1 VVDEGT
7 EFGARVARHLR
18 EEIVVWMTTVTSAG
32 APVPMPVWFCWDGG
46 ESVRMYSRRSPRV
59 RNVDANPH
67 VSLNFAGDGRGG
79 DVVVLSGT
87 ATADRDM
94 PPANQDA
101 DYLAKYSDH
110 IARIGMTPETF
121 AGSYEVPVR
130 IQLTRVRGH

>member
-18 EEIVVWMTTVTSAG
+18 EEIVVWMTTVTPVG
-32 APVPMPVWFCWDGG
+32 EPVPVPVWFLWDGG

-59 RNVDANPH
+59 RSIEASPH
-67 VSLNFAGDGRGG
+67 VSLNFAGDGGGG

-87 ATADRDM
+87 ATADPDM
-94 PPANQDA
+94 PPADDDA
-101 DYLAKYSDH
+101 DYIAKYSDH

-121 AGSYEVPVR
+121 AQSYEVPVG